1 MKNHRL
7 EGILLIF
14 MLSFICAV
22 LIWNKK
28 IQGEYQHFNNEDI
41 SYVKGLVT
49 EVSNDGLIADES
61 DPDRFTGMQK
71 VQAEILSGNHKGE
84 ICDIENYL
92 TASNNI
98 FVEKGTKIIISQDE
112 PKGADPYY
120 LVYNYDRSKAVFA
133 VVLVFFFLMVLVG
146 GYKGIRAVVGLI
158 FTLFFIVMWMIP
170 MIYMGNSPVMAAILT
185 VVITTAATLL
195 LLNGFSRKTMAAVA
209 GTALGVCIVG
219 MIFAVCSAGLRISGY
234 NVEET
239 EFMVMISKNTHLEVS
254 EVLFAGVLT
263 ASLGAVMDVG
273 MSIASAIHEILE
285 ANQALTVKQLFFAG
299 LNVGKDMI
307 GTMSNTLILAFT
319 GSGLST
325 LLVLTSYGI
334 KFHQFMSSD
343 YLAVEIG
350 QGLSG
355 TMAVILT
362 VPVTSIVAAVLYK
375 RNRKTS

>member
-1 MKNHRL
+1 
-7 EGILLIF
+7 
-14 MLSFICAV
+14 
-22 LIWNKK
+22 
-28 IQGEYQHFNNEDI
+28 
-41 SYVKGLVT
+41 
-49 EVSNDGLIADES
+49 
-61 DPDRFTGMQK
+61 
-71 VQAEILSGNHKGE
+71 
-84 ICDIENYL
+84 
-92 TASNNI
+92 
-98 FVEKGTKIIISQDE
+98 
-112 PKGADPYY
+112 
-120 LVYNYDRSKAVFA
+120 
-133 VVLVFFFLMVLVG
+133 MVL
-146 GYKGIRAVVGLI
+146 
-158 FTLFFIVMWMIP
+158 
-170 MIYMGNSPVMAAILT
+170 
-185 VVITTAATLL
+185 
-195 LLNGFSRKTMAAVA
+195 
-209 GTALGVCIVG
+209 
-219 MIFAVCSAGLRISGY
+219 
-234 NVEET
+234 
-239 EFMVMISKNTHLEVS
+239 ISKNTHLEVS